1 MLKLVGQGENILG
14 VGVKLF
20 GGGVIYLLAM
30 YETELPNAFKS
41 NISV

>member
-14 VGVKLF
+14 VGVELF
-20 GGGVIYLLAM
+20 GGGVLAM
-30 YETELPNAFKS
+30 YETELSNTFKS